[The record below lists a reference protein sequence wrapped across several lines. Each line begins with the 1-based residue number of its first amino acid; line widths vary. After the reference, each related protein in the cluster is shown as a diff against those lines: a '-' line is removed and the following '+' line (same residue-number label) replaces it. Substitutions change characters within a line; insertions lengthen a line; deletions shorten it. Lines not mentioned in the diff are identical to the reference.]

1 MEMNRESTFARL
13 FELMNNEP
21 LAIVETGTI
30 RHHAWARSD
39 GHSTIRFAN
48 YVRGC
53 GGLLRSI
60 DIDPHAVSISKSLV
74 GDVGRHDI
82 EVIEANSVEWLAKNS
97 GYIDILYLDSA
108 NDAELILAEAKAASA
123 ELTDEALI
131 LIDDTNTEQQAG
143 VQKGDLVIPWL
154 LDNGWAIELQD
165 YQTLLR
171 RDTVKNLAN

>member
-1 MEMNRESTFARL
+1 MEMNREPTFARL

-21 LAIVETGTI
+21 QAIVETGTI

-48 YVRGC
+48 YVRAC

-60 DIDPHAVSISKSLV
+60 DIDKHAVSLSKSLV

-82 EVIEANSVEWLAKNS
+82 EVIEANSVEWLRKNS

-108 NDAELILAEAKAASA
+108 NDAELILEEVKMASDQ
-123 ELTDEALI
+123 LTDEAFI
-131 LIDDTNTEQQAG
+131 LIDDTDTDQQAG
-143 VQKGDLVIPWL
+143 VQKGDLAIPWL
-154 LDNGWAIELQD
+154 LDNGWVIELQG

-171 RDTVKNLAN
+171 RDTVKNPAE